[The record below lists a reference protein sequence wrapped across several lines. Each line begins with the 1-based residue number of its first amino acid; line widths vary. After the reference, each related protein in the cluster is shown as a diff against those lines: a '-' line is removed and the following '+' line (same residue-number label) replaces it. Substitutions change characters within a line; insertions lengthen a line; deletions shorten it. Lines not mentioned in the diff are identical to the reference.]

1 MSVTSRWESLQ
12 SVLEQVAPGS
22 AASFRP
28 DASVREIDEA
38 EAATGCRWPAELR
51 EWFSIQNGQIDTP
64 ESEAGELLSKQQ
76 FFSLEQVVSE
86 RLQLLALSQQ

>member
-1 MSVTSRWESLQ
+1 MRPKQ
-12 SVLEQVAPGS
+12 PPGVDG
-22 AASFRP
+22 RP
-28 DASVREIDEA
+28 NC
-38 EAATGCRWPAELR
+38 T
-51 EWFSIQNGQIDTP
+51 EWFSVQNDQIDTP